1 MLRKTLLV
9 AGAGAALIA
18 LSACGPDNIAGS
30 ATSQGS
36 GGAAAASSGPSS
48 SAPSGDS
55 QKISTVADL
64 GALVQHNASAKN
76 SVHVQMDMSIPGA
89 GAISAQGDMKFAGT
103 QSAEQMTMTVPGAGA
118 MQMVIVG
125 GNFYMKLPAALSSS
139 DKPWVKV
146 DTSGNDALSQSLGS
160 TASLADQTD
169 PTQLIDKI
177 KSAGTITNTTH
188 EQLNGE
194 ATTHYSI
201 NVDVKKMAANMA
213 STDTEKQ
220 ALSQLGATT
229 MPFDIWVNSDNLPV
243 KIVTKIAFPDPTS
256 GKSEQ
261 VSMTAL
267 YTNWGQP
274 VTVTAPPADQVGTL
288 GGK

>member
-1 MLRKTLLV
+1 MRSKLLLV
-9 AGAGAALIA
+9 AGVGAAIVA
-18 LSACGPDNIAGS
+18 LSACGPNNVAGS
-30 ATSQGS
+30 ATPQGGSGAASQSQGAS
-36 GGAAAASSGPSS
+36 G
-48 SAPSGDS
+48 GDS

-64 GALVQHNASAKN
+64 GALVQHNASQKN

-89 GAISAQGDMKFAGT
+89 GAISAQGDMKFAGA
-103 QSAEQMTMTVPGAGA
+103 QSAVQMTMNVPGAGA
-118 MQMVIVG
+118 MQMVVVD
-125 GNFYMKLPAALSSS
+125 GNFYMKLPAALAAS
-139 DKPWVKV
+139 DKPWVKIDV
-146 DTSGNDALSQSLGS
+146 SGNDALSKSLGS
-160 TASLADQTD
+160 TANLADQTD

-194 ATTHYSI
+194 DTTHYSI
-201 NVDVKKMAANMA
+201 NVDVKKMADSMA
-213 STDTEKQ
+213 STDSEK
-220 ALSQLGATT
+220 AGLSQLGATT

-243 KIVTKIAFPDPTS
+243 KIVTKVAFPDPTT
-256 GKSEQ
+256 GKSSQ

>member
-18 LSACGPDNIAGS
+18 LCACGPDNMAGS
-30 ATSQGS
+30 ASAQGSGS
-36 GGAAAASSGPSS
+36 GGAAASSTQG
-48 SAPSGDS
+48 GDS

-64 GALVQHNASAKN
+64 GALVQHNASTKN
-76 SVHVQMDMSIPGA
+76 SVHVQMDMTIPGA

-118 MQMVIVG
+118 MQMVVVD
-125 GNFYMKLPAALSSS
+125 GNFYMKLPAGLSTSA
-139 DKPWVKV
+139 KPWVKI
-146 DTSGNDALSQSLGS
+146 DLSGNDALSKSLGS
-160 TASLADQTD
+160 TANLADQTD

-188 EQLNGE
+188 EQVNGE
-194 ATTHYSI
+194 DTTHYSI
-201 NVDVKKMAANMA
+201 NVDVKKMADSMA
-213 STDTEKQ
+213 STDTQKQ
-220 ALSQLGATT
+220 ALEQLGATT

-274 VTVTAPPADQVGTL
+274 VTVAAPPADQIGTL